1 MKLVD
6 SCSSVDVSLEN
17 FLYSLFM
24 CVVLFI
30 SAIGNIIV
38 VVVVMMSNSLKRR
51 STFYFIASLG
61 KSHICFQSSTIVFN
75 LRLQGPSE
83 GTHEI
88 SQNKFS
94 GIEADSSHFPRIS
107 FLRI

>member
-1 MKLVD
+1 MVGA
-6 SCSSVDVSLEN
+6 CSSVDASFEN
-17 FLYSLFM
+17 FLYSLFL

-61 KSHICFQSSTIVFN
+61 KYK
-75 LRLQGPSE
+75 G
-83 GTHEI
+83 
-88 SQNKFS
+88 
-94 GIEADSSHFPRIS
+94 
-107 FLRI
+107 